1 MEAWRDMEGDVWV
14 CTCTRQKSA
23 QIWDRLMMMMIAVM
37 VCSILWWL
45 PMPSS
50 RMYSTVHVMK
60 AQKKRMMTYLHHHR
74 GHTHT
79 AQSDP

>member
-1 MEAWRDMEGDVWV
+1 
-14 CTCTRQKSA
+14 
-23 QIWDRLMMMMIAVM
+23 LMMMMIAVM

-60 AQKKRMMTYLHHHR
+60 AQKKRMMTYLHHR
-74 GHTHT
+74 GGTRTQPSQTHDT
-79 AQSDP
+79 RLIPILILPMTMRCL